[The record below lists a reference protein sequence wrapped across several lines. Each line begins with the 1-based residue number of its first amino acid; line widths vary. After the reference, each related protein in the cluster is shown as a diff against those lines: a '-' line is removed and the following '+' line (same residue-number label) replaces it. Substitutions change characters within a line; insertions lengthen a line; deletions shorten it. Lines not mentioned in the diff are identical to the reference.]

1 MIHRSVYCRLRLFF
15 EAIKQL
21 SQRRNLFGEPH
32 IVLFQLAYLPEKA
45 AYLLLEAF
53 NPCLRPLLEF
63 LPGTSLKTSVS
74 VQKQTRPR
82 DESSNNHLYR
92 SFRLFRASTCSGRSI
107 PIAVGDGG
115 GLLSTIAITT
125 LA

>member
-53 NPCLRPLLEF
+53 NLCLRPLLEF
-63 LPGTSLKTSVS
+63 LPGTSLKNIS
-74 VQKQTRPR
+74 Q
-82 DESSNNHLYR
+82 
-92 SFRLFRASTCSGRSI
+92 CSE
-107 PIAVGDGG
+107 AV
-115 GLLSTIAITT
+115 AP
-125 LA
+125 A